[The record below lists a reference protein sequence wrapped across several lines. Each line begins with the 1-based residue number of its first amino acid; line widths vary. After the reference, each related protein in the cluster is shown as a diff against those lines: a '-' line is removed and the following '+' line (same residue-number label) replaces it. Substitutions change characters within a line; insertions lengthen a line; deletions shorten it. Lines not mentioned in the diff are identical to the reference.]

1 MLPSY
6 HPYCDKWQVVVSSE
20 ERGGGACP
28 LITTP
33 TMCARCSRYLLP
45 HLSAQNASSLLDAG
59 LSYYEDKLDPYL
71 KRTKS
76 PGCPQVSST

>member
-1 MLPSY
+1 MR
-6 HPYCDKWQVVVSSE
+6 SE
-20 ERGGGACP
+20 SEGSGLRTAERS

-33 TMCARCSRYLLP
+33 IVCARCSRYLLP

>member
-1 MLPSY
+1 MSSEEWGERREERGASAHY
-6 HPYCDKWQVVVSSE
+6 HPYHVC
-20 ERGGGACP
+20 
-28 LITTP
+28 
-33 TMCARCSRYLLP
+33 RCSRYLLP

-76 PGCPQVSST
+76 PGCPQVSSTW